1 MSARIKNK
9 RYESVK
15 DRITDAF
22 ITLLQTKAYREI
34 TVVDIVTQAGSGRV
48 SFYRNFED
56 KDDVIQY
63 YISRE
68 TDLWLSDSDNNY
80 ITLTTTSIK
89 PYIIWLFEHMY
100 QYRDVVDILIKT
112 NKLYLLEDEFDKR
125 FFARLESISNV
136 MEILYKTGGIYK
148 LFCYWAKTGY
158 KETPQEVAELVCDN
172 E

>member
-34 TVVDIVTQAGSGRV
+34 TVVDIVTQASSGRV

-100 QYRDVVDILIKT
+100 FKSP
-112 NKLYLLEDEFDKR
+112 
-125 FFARLESISNV
+125 SI
-136 MEILYKTGGIYK
+136 
-148 LFCYWAKTGY
+148 
-158 KETPQEVAELVCDN
+158 
-172 E
+172 